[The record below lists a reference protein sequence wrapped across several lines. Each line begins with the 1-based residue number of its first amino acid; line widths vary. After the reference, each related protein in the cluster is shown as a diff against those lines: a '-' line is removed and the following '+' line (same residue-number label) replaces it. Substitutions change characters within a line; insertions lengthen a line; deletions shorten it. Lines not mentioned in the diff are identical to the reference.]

1 MAQRSSLP
9 NSGRKARWDTLGLGP
24 LARDLVLLALPRFLL
39 IFRFPLVMGLIGL
52 TMIFSSAVFA
62 DKKHVTPRLN
72 LVNVAGLT
80 KVVRSEIFVSEDRQL
95 RAVHLIL
102 NFEPLSNQFQD
113 VGQVIRAGDLRLRQI
128 DVFVPSFLAREN
140 LPSVELPLH
149 CAFPEEAT
157 PRKETASSC
166 LSLKAKIDQFH
177 LEEKGEVQE
186 EPVEISNSEDELDR
200 ASAAR
205 SPKLIVAH
213 VDPSS

>member
-1 MAQRSSLP
+1 MAQRSSLT
-9 NSGRKARWDTLGLGP
+9 NSRRKARWDTLGLGP

-62 DKKHVTPRLN
+62 DKKHVAPRLN
-72 LVNVAGLT
+72 LVNVAGLN
-80 KVVRSEIFVSEDRQL
+80 KVLRSEIFVSEDRQL

-102 NFEPLSNQFQD
+102 NFKPLPNQFQD

-128 DVFVPSFLAREN
+128 DVFVPSFLARED

-157 PRKETASSC
+157 PRKETSSSC

-177 LEEKGEVQE
+177 LEEKGEMQE
-186 EPVEISNSEDELDR
+186 EPIEISNSEDELDR

>member
-9 NSGRKARWDTLGLGP
+9 NLGRKVRWDTLGLGP

-39 IFRFPLVMGLIGL
+39 IFRFTLVMGLIGL

-62 DKKHVTPRLN
+62 DKKHVAPRLN
-72 LVNVAGLT
+72 LVNVAGLN
-80 KVVRSEIFVSEDRQL
+80 KVLRSEIFVSEDRQL

-102 NFEPLSNQFQD
+102 NFEPLSNPFQD

-128 DVFVPSFLAREN
+128 DVFMPSFLARED

-157 PRKETASSC
+157 PRKEIASSC

-186 EPVEISNSEDELDR
+186 EPVEISNSEDELDK